1 MKINMLHCYKWLKTF
16 VLGGL
21 LVMSASHA
29 YGQQVTVDASIDSL
43 QLLIGEQAKIKLEV
57 SLDADRKLQMPVL
70 RDTIV
75 RGVEVLD
82 IAKPDTQFLNNG
94 KRMLINQ
101 EYTVTSFDSA
111 LYYLPP
117 FEVLVDNQP
126 YHSKA
131 LALKVYSV
139 PVDTLN
145 PDQFFG
151 PKSIREVSIKW
162 EDISTIFWFT
172 LLMVALGGLGYYL
185 YLRFKDNKP
194 IIRKIKVEPKLPPHT
209 QALQDI
215 ERIKANKSLR
225 MTDPKGYYTE
235 LTDVLRTYMAD
246 RFNFNAMEMT
256 STEIIDH
263 LMEIKD
269 KESIQELKV
278 LFQTADLVKFA
289 KHAPLMNEN
298 DMNLVNAVDFIN
310 QTKVEPDP
318 NAKPEPTEI
327 TIEEKRSKQGRM
339 LLLGSMGVIGIV
351 ILILLFQVVKGIY
364 NLWF

>member
-172 LLMVALGGLGYYL
+172 LL
-185 YLRFKDNKP
+185 D
-194 IIRKIKVEPKLPPHT
+194 RK
-209 QALQDI
+209 
-215 ERIKANKSLR
+215 S
-225 MTDPKGYYTE
+225 
-235 LTDVLRTYMAD
+235 
-246 RFNFNAMEMT
+246 
-256 STEIIDH
+256 
-263 LMEIKD
+263 
-269 KESIQELKV
+269 
-278 LFQTADLVKFA
+278 
-289 KHAPLMNEN
+289 
-298 DMNLVNAVDFIN
+298 
-310 QTKVEPDP
+310 
-318 NAKPEPTEI
+318 
-327 TIEEKRSKQGRM
+327 
-339 LLLGSMGVIGIV
+339 
-351 ILILLFQVVKGIY
+351 VV
-364 NLWF
+364 